1 VDDGRQDENEA
12 FFLFLDKARREAE
25 QQLSCSILHDRQ
37 ISQEALIHAGRSFGS
52 IPGIDNPNHF
62 KIAGHLAFW
71 IRKLKPFRIFRLSTV
86 VAHLEKRGLSHPFPE
101 AMLKQEN
108 PDNPNALFVNEIIAV
123 NAAFGFICA
132 TGTLLRPKP
141 ELVQDLIVSLRY
153 NSFSP
158 HAVRIILEG
167 MAETPGASP

>member
-1 VDDGRQDENEA
+1 VNDGRQDGNEA
-12 FFLFLDKARREAE
+12 FFVFLERARHDAE
-25 QQLSCSILHDRQ
+25 QQVSCSILHDRQ
-37 ISQEALIHAGRSFGS
+37 ISQEALIHAGRGFGS

-71 IRKLKPFRIFRLSTV
+71 IRKLKPFRIFRISTFA
-86 VAHLEKRGLSHPFPE
+86 AHLEKRGLSHQFPKSVLE
-101 AMLKQEN
+101 QEN
-108 PDNPNALFVNEIIAV
+108 PDHPNALFVNEMIAV
-123 NAAFGFICA
+123 NVAFGFICA

-167 MAETPGASP
+167 MAEPLITAQ

>member
-1 VDDGRQDENEA
+1 
-12 FFLFLDKARREAE
+12 
-25 QQLSCSILHDRQ
+25 
-37 ISQEALIHAGRSFGS
+37 
-52 IPGIDNPNHF
+52 
-62 KIAGHLAFW
+62 
-71 IRKLKPFRIFRLSTV
+71 
-86 VAHLEKRGLSHPFPE
+86 
-101 AMLKQEN
+101 MLKQEN
-108 PDNPNALFVNEIIAV
+108 PDNPNALFVNEIMAV